1 MIAWFAKNSVAANLL
16 MFSMLFVGLM
26 SLNSKIP
33 LEVFPSL
40 DPSIVNVSVTLRSA
54 TPSQV
59 EESVVVRIEEAVQD
73 LEGIKQITS
82 ASREGSG
89 SVAIEIEDGYS
100 SRDLL
105 ADIKSRVDAI
115 NTFPVEAERPV
126 VSLVQRKI
134 DVISV
139 AISGT
144 QSEKEIRLM
153 AERVRDD
160 LLAIDGIT
168 QVELDSVRPYEIALE
183 FSESALR
190 EYGITLQQVA
200 DAVNKSSLD
209 VSGGSIKTTGGEIL
223 LISKGQ
229 AYQGDAYNDIV
240 ILAKADGSLV
250 RVRDIATVKDGFTED
265 ALSTEF
271 NGKMAA
277 FVDVKRVG
285 KQSAIE
291 VAQKVR
297 DYIKNNQQNLPAGM
311 KLGYWRDRSVIVI
324 NRLDTLFNNA
334 IQGGILV
341 LALLALFLRPSI
353 AIWVFIGI
361 PISFM
366 GAFLVMP
373 YFDVSLNAFSLFAF
387 ILVLG
392 VVVDDAIVT
401 GENIYSHLRT
411 SETGLHAVIAGT
423 KEVSV
428 PVTFGVLTTVVAFL
442 PMAFVEGRRGALFAQ
457 IPVVIIPILIFSLIE
472 SKFVLPSHLKH
483 LKIRKNEES
492 KGRFSQFQQRFAD
505 GFENLV
511 KNSYQPFLEWN
522 LKHRFITL
530 SILWGTL
537 LLTIVLILSGWT
549 RFVYFPRVQSEVA
562 TATLTMPS
570 GTPFE
575 LTDSYVKKITQAA
588 FQLKTKYHIKDSSG
602 EDSSVIMDILSTS
615 GSAGGVNTASNQGR
629 VMMEI
634 TPPEKRTLKI
644 TSADLVKEWRKM
656 IGVLPGIE
664 SLTFRAEIGRGGDPI
679 DIQFSGTNF
688 AELTEITDKVKQE
701 LARYPD
707 IFDISDSLSEGK
719 QELAI
724 ELNPLAKVSGLKRA
738 DVLRQIRAAFFGIEI
753 QRIQRG
759 RDDIRVMVRFP
770 QKERQSLDNLLDM
783 LIMTNDGKQVPLQKM
798 LNFKHNISPTVI
810 RRVDQRRT
818 VDVTADIN
826 KKTANMLLIQK
837 KLSRY
842 INDLLSQYPGIKYR
856 FEGESREQRESF
868 ASLEWGLVFVL
879 FMIYSLL
886 AIPFKSYS
894 QPFIVLSIIPFGLMG
909 AIFGHWIMG
918 MDLTIFSIL
927 GMLALVGVVVNDS
940 LVLVDFVNTHR
951 KKGHAVRQAILQ
963 AGSARF
969 RPIILTSLTTF
980 IGLMPLL
987 FEKST
992 QAQFLKPMAI
1002 SLGFGILFATVITL
1016 IMVPIN
1022 YLLLDDFKRFL
1033 HWLKSRLIRLP
1044 QN

>member
-16 MFSMLFVGLM
+16 MFSMLFLGLM
-26 SLNSKIP
+26 SLNSRIP

-54 TPSQV
+54 TPAQV

-89 SVAIEIEDGYS
+89 TVTIEIEDGYS
-100 SRDLL
+100 PRDLL

-126 VSLVQRKI
+126 VSLVQRKV

-139 AISGT
+139 VISGS

-160 LLAIDGIT
+160 LLAINGIT

-183 FSESALR
+183 LSESVLR
-190 EYGITLQQVA
+190 EYHITLQQVA
-200 DAVNKSSLD
+200 DAINKNSLD
-209 VSGGSIKTTGGEIL
+209 ISGGSIKTTGGEIL

-229 AYQGDAYNDIV
+229 AYQGAAYGDIV
-240 ILAKADGSLV
+240 ILTRSDGSTV
-250 RVRDIATVKDGFTED
+250 RIRDIATVKDGFTED
-265 ALSTEF
+265 PLSTEF

-277 FVDVKRVG
+277 LVDVKRVG
-285 KQSAIE
+285 RQSAIE

-297 DYIKNNQQNLPAGM
+297 TYLHNHQQNLPQGM
-311 KLGYWRDRSVIVI
+311 KLGYWRDMSVIVI

-353 AIWVFIGI
+353 AIWVFMGI

-373 YFDVSLNAFSLFAF
+373 YFEVSLNAFSLFAF

-423 KEVSV
+423 KEVSI

-483 LKIRKNEES
+483 LKIRKNEQLN
-492 KGRFSQFQQRFAD
+492 GWFSRFQQSFAD
-505 GFENLV
+505 GFETMV
-511 KNSYQPFLEWN
+511 KNKYQPFLEWN
-522 LKHRFITL
+522 LKHRFMTL
-530 SILWGTL
+530 AILWGTL
-537 LLTIVLILSGWT
+537 LLTLVLIVSGWT

-562 TATLTMPS
+562 RATLTMPS

-575 LTDSYVKKITQAA
+575 LTDSYIKKITQAA
-588 FQLKTKYHIKDSSG
+588 FQLKNKYRNKNAQEGHDG
-602 EDSSVIMDILSTS
+602 VIMDILSIS
-615 GSAGGVNTASNQGR
+615 GSAGGVSSASNQGR

-634 TPPEKRTLKI
+634 TPPEKRSLKI

-656 IGVLPGIE
+656 IGTLPGVE

-679 DIQFSGTNF
+679 DIQFSGVNF
-688 AELTEITDKVKQE
+688 DELTEITDKVKQE
-701 LARYPD
+701 LARFPE

-719 QELAI
+719 QELEI
-724 ELNPLAKVSGLKRA
+724 ELNQRAKALGLKRA
-738 DVLRQIRAAFFGIEI
+738 DVLRQIRAAFFGIEV

-770 QKERQSLDNLLDM
+770 EEERKSLDRLLEM
-783 LIMTNDGKQVPLQKM
+783 LIMTNEGNQVPLRKM
-798 LNFKHNISPTVI
+798 IHLHHNISPTVI

-818 VDVTADIN
+818 VDVTADID

-837 KLSRY
+837 KLNHY
-842 INDLLSQYPGIKYR
+842 IKDLLSQYPRIKYR

-940 LVLVDFVNTHR
+940 LVLVDFVNIHR
-951 KKGHAVRQAILQ
+951 RQGHPVRQAILE
-963 AGSARF
+963 AGRARF
-969 RPIILTSLTTF
+969 RPILLTSLTTF

-1033 HWLKSRLIRLP
+1033 YWLKIKFIQSP